1 MADGQSRR
9 GGGCG
14 WSEVAARGVTWVF
27 ALASAGVLAAA
38 LEKPRP
44 GGWSALEAGCC
55 TGGFN
60 AL

>member
-1 MADGQSRR
+1 M
-9 GGGCG
+9 
-14 WSEVAARGVTWVF
+14 AARGVTWVF